1 MRFFQKLRGEMETL
15 RLRIRRWEHKDF
27 EAYVHIVSD
36 PAVMTPAG
44 CEPAGNLESAAGM
57 FRKDLRNDLCYAIQR
72 KDTGEVIGR
81 IKYQTD
87 LRRFHVNSLSVGYEL
102 RRDQW
107 GQGYMPEALAAMV
120 AYGFEKRGLD
130 VLAVSHYADNA
141 RSQRVI
147 EKCGFRLEGVTP
159 WACRRFDGK
168 ICDDV
173 CYSILKQDYFE
184 GLSGRE

>member
-1 MRFFQKLRGEMETL
+1 METL

-107 GQGYMPEALAAMV
+107 GQGYMTEAL
-120 AYGFEKRGLD
+120 
-130 VLAVSHYADNA
+130 
-141 RSQRVI
+141 
-147 EKCGFRLEGVTP
+147 CWP
-159 WACRRFDGK
+159 
-168 ICDDV
+168 
-173 CYSILKQDYFE
+173 
-184 GLSGRE
+184 